1 MNEYVIKIDIDNTF
15 IYKINDSNKTL
26 ENLIDNL
33 GKYLI
38 PTVLYIEK
46 DNDIFYNYGNE
57 ALFNIYKEGYISH
70 FLLLLNLSYN
80 DFINDLQLKQFFDN
94 KNIKISEG
102 LNNKCEIKIY
112 NKQYSIK
119 KLLSYF
125 LKNILKLIAE
135 QQNIIHCKIIIP
147 YIYNEQYTSDLYK
160 LYDEITNEIIKE
172 QKNINFDIIK
182 EENLIENKE
191 YIFIS
196 INEYN
201 TIIKNSKSYNELNYG
216 LNNVKQEL
224 YDIIIHKLKI
234 KNIIIKDKYHIKI
247 KKYIHLNFYN
257 ILSLI
262 KTKNFNCILEL
273 DEIYNVNISKN
284 DLYNFIKNIKI
295 NIDET
300 LKNILYDKYS
310 NITFYS
316 YNSNFEIFDLIND
329 NLCKGENNFLN
340 YCFYVFDKIK
350 LFNKKDIHDC
360 KEIDDIQKIPF
371 TLGIDTENGMMVRF
385 INKNTCIPYS
395 KNKIFLYKID
405 NDNENDSDQTE
416 IKLSIYKGNNLYSK
430 YNELLKQVSL
440 NFKNKNK
447 DKELKIKITFHI
459 DNLKFLNILV
469 ENTMTNEEFSI
480 NNIVINKNI
489 EEDDT
494 ELSDEEFQSIEI

>member
-1 MNEYVIKIDIDNTF
+1 MNEYIIKIDIDNTF
-15 IYKINDSNKTL
+15 IYRIINSNKTF

-46 DNDIFYNYGNE
+46 DNNIFCNYGNE

-80 DFINDLQLKQFFDN
+80 DFINDLQLKQFFDS

-119 KLLSYF
+119 KLLKYF

-135 QQNIIHCKIIIP
+135 QQNFKNSINCKIIIP
-147 YIYNEQYTSDLYK
+147 YIYNEQYTSHLYN
-160 LYDEITNEIIKE
+160 LYNEITNEIIKQQE
-172 QKNINFDIIK
+172 NVKFDIIK
-182 EENLIENKE
+182 EKNLIEDKE

-201 TIIKNSKSYNELNYG
+201 TIIKNSNSYNELNYG
-216 LNNVKQEL
+216 LDDIKQEL
-224 YDIIIHKLKI
+224 YDIIINKLKT

-247 KKYIHLNFYN
+247 KEYIYLNFYN
-257 ILSLI
+257 IISVI
-262 KTKNFNCILEL
+262 KSKNFNSILEL

-295 NIDET
+295 NIEQT
-300 LKNILYDKYS
+300 LKNTYS
-310 NITFYS
+310 NTTLYS
-316 YNSNFEIFDLIND
+316 YNKNFEIFDLIND
-329 NLCKGENNFLN
+329 DLNKYKLYTLN
-340 YCFYVFDKIK
+340 YSVETDS
-350 LFNKKDIHDC
+350 FNKKEINDF
-360 KEIDDIQKIPF
+360 KEINNFNKISF
-371 TLGIDTENGMMVRF
+371 TLGIDTENGIMSRF

-395 KNKIFLYKID
+395 KSKIFLYKID
-405 NDNENDSDQTE
+405 NDKIENIYTE

-440 NFKNKNK
+440 NFENKNK
-447 DKELKIKITFHI
+447 DKELKIKITFKVT
-459 DNLKFLNILV
+459 DLNFLNVLV
-469 ENTMTNEEFSI
+469 KNTMTNQEFNI
-480 NNIVINKNI
+480 NNIFINKTI
-489 EEDDT
+489 EENDT